1 MKKLWRIFAVVT
13 ALCMM
18 LTTVA
23 FAAEAADD
31 ATTAEEPAATDEAAE
46 GEEEPAADDTEEPVN
61 TVVQPDDNLYPVA
74 LDDYNGLSQIPFM
87 TRLFTQNHI
96 NWTLVQL
103 GEPVEGV
110 FGQTVEANWDNT
122 KFLIEWKDTD
132 TNNFTQDPLL
142 VLQISDNGILQEPL
156 TSGTVGELGYC
167 GYYTFTFT
175 DITLKSDGFEDV
187 LIPGRTIENY
197 KLQAKQEAGWIS
209 GAAYELDLMP
219 EIKAQLGLDTQQI
232 SEYIYN
238 LSSVTT
244 TVTFNAYNGVTTEA
258 LEEMKAE
265 AEAAEAAVLEE
276 IQQYVDAVDAAAAVV
291 DDEAAS
297 LEDKQ
302 AAVED
307 ALEAANAAIALA
319 TGHLNAE
326 EIANGLLDKAD
337 ELGETVLELQKEL
350 EEAEE
355 EENQAEE
362 PSADDEAPAADDA
375 EEGAPAVDSESGS
388 STVVIVIVVVVVV
401 IAIIAVVVVLGKKK
415 KA

>member
-142 VLQISDNGILQEPL
+142 QAFFIDRTGHLHTLLRIAGHHIGAGDEDALIRAAAKAVDAGMFQITSDDAVHFHMFRIAGNARQQTTDAADDQTDLHTGAACLLQTVDDLAVRQRVQLHEDLSRLLVTGLFDFRIDHGEHLRLQRMRCHQQMLIGALQLADGHILEEVDRIDADALPGGQITVVGVLLTRLFIVVPGADLRKILQL
-156 TSGTVGELGYC
+156 
-167 GYYTFTFT
+167 
-175 DITLKSDGFEDV
+175 V
-187 LIPGRTIENY
+187 L
-197 KLQAKQEAGWIS
+197 LFAG
-209 GAAYELDLMP
+209 DQ
-219 EIKAQLGLDTQQI
+219 AQLGMHLVILDAI
-232 SEYIYN
+232 EHR
-238 LSSVTT
+238 
-244 TVTFNAYNGVTTEA
+244 
-258 LEEMKAE
+258 
-265 AEAAEAAVLEE
+265 
-276 IQQYVDAVDAAAAVV
+276 AAAVF
-291 DDEAAS
+291 
-297 LEDKQ
+297 Q
-302 AAVED
+302 QFC
-307 ALEAANAAIALA
+307 I
-319 TGHLNAE
+319 
-326 EIANGLLDKAD
+326 
-337 ELGETVLELQKEL
+337 
-350 EEAEE
+350 
-355 EENQAEE
+355 
-362 PSADDEAPAADDA
+362 
-375 EEGAPAVDSESGS
+375 
-388 STVVIVIVVVVVV
+388 
-401 IAIIAVVVVLGKKK
+401 
-415 KA
+415 

>member
-156 TSGTVGELGYC
+156 TSGTVGELG
-167 GYYTFTFT
+167 
-175 DITLKSDGFEDV
+175 
-187 LIPGRTIENY
+187 
-197 KLQAKQEAGWIS
+197 
-209 GAAYELDLMP
+209 
-219 EIKAQLGLDTQQI
+219 
-232 SEYIYN
+232 
-238 LSSVTT
+238 
-244 TVTFNAYNGVTTEA
+244 
-258 LEEMKAE
+258 
-265 AEAAEAAVLEE
+265 
-276 IQQYVDAVDAAAAVV
+276 
-291 DDEAAS
+291 
-297 LEDKQ
+297 
-302 AAVED
+302 
-307 ALEAANAAIALA
+307 
-319 TGHLNAE
+319 
-326 EIANGLLDKAD
+326 
-337 ELGETVLELQKEL
+337 ETVLELQKEL

-375 EEGAPAVDSESGS
+375 EEGAPATDSESGS
-388 STVVIVIVVVVVV
+388 SAVVIVIVVVVVV